1 VCLRTLL
8 IGDNA
13 VCAKHVVFMMVND
26 TKVGTLCEKA
36 PDNEFKTNRKRVV
49 FKYTAWLGM

>member
-1 VCLRTLL
+1 LL